1 MTRYLVT
8 AALCMLMAVCGYA
21 QKTSTKDFAARF
33 MQDNADR
40 ESLECATVGPKM
52 MGRMLA
58 ADAADDTQTAFAKAM
73 DGIKS
78 IRIITG
84 KNAAEATA
92 IRKSAVK
99 LLKAN
104 RKRYSAY
111 KQNGK
116 TPFGDCL
123 WTRRVDKSIVEL
135 VYVAPETADKAF
147 MAMDFTGKI
156 SDDFISQLMTARSG
170 EADKQHTKEQH

>member
-1 MTRYLVT
+1 MTRYLITV
-8 AALCMLMAVCGYA
+8 ALCALMAVCGYA

-58 ADAADDTQTAFAKAM
+58 ADAADTQTALAKAM

-84 KNAAEATA
+84 KNASEAPA

-111 KQNGK
+111 KQNDK

-147 MAMDFTGKI
+147 MAMDFTGNI

-170 EADKQHTKEQH
+170 EADK